1 MSRDATTGSNH
12 YLEDEPILRS
22 TNSTHEFFQF
32 FESCVLD
39 ADHKA
44 LEEHLV
50 SNPVQQHD
58 LDICLVRGLLIVQRK
73 QRELSHLAPALT
85 LLLQSGAK
93 WNNDAL
99 LADQKTPY
107 HMICESP
114 EDHHELLD
122 LMMKASQQTIIDRQD
137 FEHRTALMHAV
148 RSANMNCVKCLLAN
162 RADVHIRHDRQS
174 SAIREAIK
182 MMGNDHQPTSVN
194 KDIFDLLLNNG
205 VIIDKPP
212 FDYYVSLLMLAAQF
226 GNVYCIKKL
235 ITNGG
240 CFDILRYYNKDEYV
254 WTKLASM
261 GNVEV
266 LKFIFNC
273 GIDKDH
279 TDQCGFSVLWWVV
292 RSDKIE
298 AVRYLLD
305 LGVVIPLYKPNISKI
320 HCEHCKENTLLLDD
334 EPWEQRVVNDQ
345 CMNAIRYNMLNIVQ
359 LLDERGSQSCK
370 LFNALRC
377 AVVFDCMDVAS
388 YLLTKYTYR
397 LNMEYKIIK
406 YDQSSSI
413 YTLLTE
419 PRFLYTTKPQ
429 ISLQLTAQITQL
441 LLDHGADPAKPMCS
455 ATSVNAMM
463 TAINLGNLKVIVQ
476 YIRSGVDINL
486 RSYDGIDRKVL
497 PFEASVLCGHHNVA
511 KMLLISGCF
520 CGVFSL
526 NGNHEFKNYLHSKME
541 KLIKDWEVQK
551 NNVIPLQQRCRS
563 LILNHLYPR
572 ADEKIEKLPLPGCII
587 KFLYIHELDDI
598 VDA

>member
-1 MSRDATTGSNH
+1 MSRDATSESKHFLG
-12 YLEDEPILRS
+12 DESTRRS
-22 TNSTHEFFQF
+22 TTNTHEFFQF

-50 SNPVQQHD
+50 INPVQQTD
-58 LDICLVRGLLIVQRK
+58 LDICLIRGLQIVQRK
-73 QRELSHLAPALT
+73 KRELSYVAPALT

-107 HMICESP
+107 HIICESP
-114 EDHHELLD
+114 GDHHELLN

-137 FEHRTALMHAV
+137 YEHRTALMHAV

-194 KDIFDLLLNNG
+194 KDIFDLLLTDR

-212 FDYYVSLLMLAAQF
+212 FDYYVSLLTVAAHF
-226 GNVYCIKKL
+226 DNVYCVRKL
-235 ITNGG
+235 MSKGA
-240 CFDILRYYNKDEYV
+240 CFDILRYNKDNFV
-254 WTKLASM
+254 WSKLAKM

-266 LKFIFNC
+266 LKSMFNC
-273 GIDKDH
+273 GIDKDY
-279 TDQCGFSVLWWVV
+279 TDPFGYSILCWVV
-292 RSDKIE
+292 RNEKIK

-305 LGVVIPLYKPNISKI
+305 LGVAIPLYKPKISEMQ
-320 HCEHCKENTLLLDD
+320 CGHCKENTLLLDD
-334 EPWEQRVVNDQ
+334 KPWEQRAVKDP
-345 CMNAIRYNMLNIVQ
+345 CISAICDNKLEIVK
-359 LLDERGSQSCK
+359 LLEERGSQSCK
-370 LFNALRC
+370 HFNALRC
-377 AVVFDCMDVAS
+377 AVIFDCMDVAF
-388 YLLTKYTYR
+388 YLLNKYTYR
-397 LNMEYKIIK
+397 LNMEYKIIE
-406 YDQSSSI
+406 YNQRQSI

-419 PRFLYTTKPQ
+419 PKHIGAINRAYDF
-429 ISLQLTAQITQL
+429 TAQITQL

-455 ATSVNAMM
+455 VTSVNALMA
-463 TAINLGNLKVIVQ
+463 AIWFGNLKVIIQ
-476 YIRSGVDINL
+476 YIRSGVNINL
-486 RSYDGIDRKVL
+486 RSYDGIDRNVL
-497 PFEASVLCGHHNVA
+497 PFEASILRGHHNVA
-511 KMLLISGCF
+511 KLLLISGCS

-526 NGNHEFKNYLHSKME
+526 NGNHEFKNNLNPGVDNLTKE
-541 KLIKDWEVQK
+541 WEVQE
-551 NNVIPLQQRCRS
+551 NNVTPLQQRCRR
-563 LILNHLYPR
+563 LILNHLSPR
-572 ADEKIEKLPLPGCII
+572 ADEKIEKLPLPRWII

>member
-1 MSRDATTGSNH
+1 MSRDAITESSHSLVDDPTPKSMTN
-12 YLEDEPILRS
+12 IL
-22 TNSTHEFFQF
+22 EFFKN
-32 FESCVLD
+32 CVFD

-50 SNPVQQHD
+50 SNPLRQHD
-58 LDICLVRGLLIVQRK
+58 LDICLIRGLLIVQRK
-73 QRELSHLAPALT
+73 QRELSDVAPALT
-85 LLLQSGAK
+85 ILLKSGAK
-93 WNNDAL
+93 WYKEVSFNM
-99 LADQKTPY
+99 QRTPY

-114 EDHHELLD
+114 GDHHELLN

-182 MMGNDHQPTSVN
+182 MLGNDHQPTSVN
-194 KDIFDLLLNNG
+194 RDIFDLLLDNR

-240 CFDILRYYNKDEYV
+240 CFDILHYDKRSV
-254 WTKLASM
+254 WAMLASM

-266 LKFIFNC
+266 LKFMFNR
-273 GIDKDH
+273 GIDKDY
-279 TDQCGFSVLWWVV
+279 TDPYGFSVLWWVV

-305 LGVVIPLYKPNISKI
+305 LGVSIPSYKPEVRTTQCKQ
-320 HCEHCKENTLLLDD
+320 CKENRLIIHDD
-334 EPWEQRVVNDQ
+334 SRQEDHDP
-345 CMNAIRYNMLNIVQ
+345 CMKAIRYNMLDMVK
-359 LLDERGSQSCK
+359 LLDERGSQSCQS
-370 LFNALRC
+370 FNALRC
-377 AVVFDCMDVAS
+377 AVIYDSIDIVS
-388 YLLTKYTYR
+388 YLFTKYTYR
-397 LNMEYKIIK
+397 LNMEYIIVEC
-406 YDQSSSI
+406 DQSRSI

-429 ISLQLTAQITQL
+429 ISSQLTAQITQL
-441 LLDHGADPAKPMCS
+441 LLDHGADPAKQMCS

-463 TAINLGNLKVIVQ
+463 TAIRFGNLKAIAQ
-476 YIRSGVDINL
+476 YIRNGVNINL

-497 PFEASVLCGHHNVA
+497 PFEASVFRGHHNVA
-511 KMLLISGCF
+511 KMLLISGCS

-526 NGNHEFKNYLHSKME
+526 NDNEFKNNLKPEMK
-541 KLIKDWEVQK
+541 KLLKEWKVQE
-551 NNVIPLQQRCRS
+551 NNVKPLKKRCRS
-563 LILNHLYPR
+563 VILNHLSPR
-572 ADEKIEKLPLPGCII
+572 ANERIERLPLPRCIVT
-587 KFLYIHELDDI
+587 FLCINELDDI
-598 VDA
+598 VDL